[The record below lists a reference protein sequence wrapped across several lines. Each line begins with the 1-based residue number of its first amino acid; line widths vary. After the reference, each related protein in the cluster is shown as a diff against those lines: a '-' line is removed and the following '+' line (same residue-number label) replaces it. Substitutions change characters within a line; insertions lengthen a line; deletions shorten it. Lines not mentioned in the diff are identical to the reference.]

1 MLIVMSLAIRLPT
14 FAQIQTDTV
23 ANVKP
28 AGPLADT
35 VLRSRDPRKRSLIA
49 FPVVARSIETD
60 WSIGAV
66 ASYTFHIS
74 KDTATRTSNL
84 QALILYSL
92 NKQLVTAATGT
103 TYFPKEKY
111 ILNYQFSYSYFP
123 DSFWGLGKNTPDSA
137 KTPYTFQQYFAYLHL
152 MRSLGHNL
160 FVGVMY
166 EQQNLLQVKHQPGD
180 LLDQEQVVGRDGYLI
195 SGLGASFTFDS
206 RNNAFAPDKGYFAQI
221 FFNHFDKIFGSDYNY
236 TNFVIDLRMFKRI
249 YKDQVLAVQLYDFNN
264 FGKEVPLRSLA
275 SFGGANSMRGYY
287 DGRYRDKEQLVLQ
300 AEYRVP
306 LFWRFGAVGFADCGD
321 VGHTMLDYQIKNL
334 KYSFGAGLRLALDR
348 KEKLNLRVDY
358 GIGQGSNHGLYFQLG
373 EAF

>member
-1 MLIVMSLAIRLPT
+1 MLIGMNLALILPT
-14 FAQIQTDTV
+14 YAQTQRDSVTTAKQTGPLPDTV
-23 ANVKP
+23 AKKAP
-28 AGPLADT
+28 
-35 VLRSRDPRKRSLIA
+35 SKRSLIA

-74 KDTATRTSNL
+74 SDTSTRTSNL

-137 KTPYTFQQYFAYLHL
+137 ETKYTFQQYFAYLHL
-152 MRSLGHNL
+152 ERNLGHNL

-166 EQQNLLQVKHQPGD
+166 EQQNLLKVIHQKGD
-180 LLDQEQVVGRDGYLI
+180 LLDQEKVAGRDGYLI
-195 SGLGASFTFDS
+195 SGLGASLTFDN
-206 RNNAFAPDKGYFAQI
+206 RNNAFAPDKGYFAQL
-221 FFNHFDKIFGSDYNY
+221 FFNHFDQIFGSTYNY

-264 FGKEVPLRSLA
+264 FGKNVPLRSLA

-287 DGRYRDKEQLVLQ
+287 DGRYRDKDQLVLQ

-306 LFWRFGAVGFADCGD
+306 LFWRLGAVGFADCGD
-321 VGHTMLDYQIKNL
+321 VGHTMFDYQFKNL
-334 KYSFGAGLRLALDR
+334 KYSYGGGVRLALDR
-348 KEKLNLRVDY
+348 KEKLNIRVDY
-358 GIGQGSNHGLYFQLG
+358 GFGQGNNHGLYFQLG